1 MHARFE
7 LRRDAGRVGPST
19 GPWVRRKQVAR
30 VQGLETA
37 EALAEVRTQKG
48 ETLGWG
54 LVSPHSSIAVR
65 LLTFGEEPPADTWL
79 EDRLETAFLAREAS
93 GFQANDTTGYRVV
106 NSEGDGLPGLVVDR
120 YTDDFVLQ
128 ITTAAMA
135 VRRAKIEAWFRDRG
149 HPRLHVVL
157 PPGAAKLEGF
167 EAGVFRDHDAETLA
181 FREFGLSFE
190 TPAPPSQ
197 KTGAYFDQR
206 DNRRF
211 VAQLAVAHGGR
222 LLDVG
227 CHIGGFALH
236 AARAGVE
243 AVGVDA
249 STVALEHAA
258 RNAAQSGLSGLTWV
272 EADMFGPLKDPQ
284 LAGPFGTI
292 VLDPPKVATNKK
304 NVDKAV
310 EAMRRLLGRTSAR
323 LAPGGHVVLCSC
335 SHHLG
340 RDHLD
345 RVMNTVGGRWTRVAM
360 RGAGIDHPL
369 APSHREGE
377 YLRVGVYRKTDSAP
391 GR

>member
-19 GPWVRRKQVAR
+19 GPWVRRKQIAR
-30 VQGLETA
+30 VLGLETA
-37 EALAEVRTQKG
+37 QGVAEVLTQKG

-65 LLTFGEEPPADTWL
+65 LLSFGDTPPEETWL
-79 EDRLETAFLAREAS
+79 EDRLHTALSAREAAS
-93 GFQANDTTGYRVV
+93 FERDDTTGYRVV

-120 YTDDFVLQ
+120 YADDFVLQ

-135 VRRAKIEAWFRDRG
+135 VRRHAIEAWFRGRG
-149 HPRLHVVL
+149 KTRLHVVL

-211 VAQLAVAHGGR
+211 VAQLASAHGGA
-222 LLDVG
+222 LLDIG

-249 STVALEHAA
+249 SAVALEHAA
-258 RNAAQSGLSGLTWV
+258 RNAAASKLGGLTWV
-272 EADMFGPLKDPQ
+272 EADMFGSLKDPQ
-284 LAGPFGTI
+284 LVGPFGTI
-292 VLDPPKVATNKK
+292 VLDPPKVATNKT

-310 EAMRRLLGRTSAR
+310 DAMRRLVGRSAAR
-323 LAPGGHVVLCSC
+323 LAPGGQIVLCSC

-345 RVMNTVGGRWTRVAM
+345 RVMNTVAGPWARVAM
-360 RGAGIDHPL
+360 LGAGVDHPL
-369 APSHREGE
+369 APSHKEGE
-377 YLRVGVYRKTDSAP
+377 YLRVGVYR
-391 GR
+391 RR